1 MDDLKR
7 IEARMHEIVEEDQLF
22 VREEDQLFVR
32 EEASREEGL
41 KRFADQPYKLEIIEG
56 VEEEEGA
63 TGYAVSIYRNDGWQ
77 DLCLSTLPG
86 SRPVRRS
93 SDSR

>member
-1 MDDLKR
+1 MDDLER

-22 VREEDQLFVR
+22 VREEV
-32 EEASREEGL
+32 SREEGL

-63 TGYAVSIYRNDGWQ
+63 TGYAVSIYRNDAWQ